1 MSTPDG
7 PFSELATQ
15 LREKRAE
22 QRLAE
27 WQREQEAVAALRPL
41 SQDLRLIIER
51 VQAIPGCRQ
60 LWACLYDALDSIERR
75 ITACDR
81 RREAEIAATTILE
94 KRDRDGSPHSL

>member
-1 MSTPDG
+1 MNTTT
-7 PFSELATQ
+7 ELAKQ
-15 LREKRAE
+15 VQEKRSERA
-22 QRLAE
+22 ATE
-27 WQREQEAVAALRPL
+27 WRQEQEAVEALRPL
-41 SQDLRLIIER
+41 SQDLKSLAAR